1 MKPILKT
8 ILRAIP
14 ALILI
19 ASLLFYSRT
28 SSYATINGKFL
39 TDSVCHPSKVR
50 EVLTSQ
56 QLFVVKMTPAKQKS
70 AKHPLVNFKAE
81 LRDAFT
87 IICYEKDT
95 SYTELKWTMCPGG
108 VCPLTGTFN
117 AGTPG
122 YKKLDTL
129 MAQAKQNEILAQ
141 KKTKALIADA
151 KKRGVN
157 K

>member
-1 MKPILKT
+1 MKPILK
-8 ILRAIP
+8 AIVKTTSVLT
-14 ALILI
+14 LIPVV
-19 ASLLFYSRT
+19 LFYGRT
-28 SSYATINGKFL
+28 TSYATIKTKLL
-39 TDSVCHPSKVR
+39 TDSVRHPSKVR

-56 QLFVVKMTPAKQKS
+56 QLFVVKMTRAKQKS

-95 SYTELKWTMCPGG
+95 SYTELKWTMCSSGA
-108 VCPLTGTFN
+108 CPLTGTFN
-117 AGTPG
+117 IGTPG

-129 MAQAKQNEILAQ
+129 IVQAKQNEIIAQ
-141 KKTKALIADA
+141 KKTNALIADA
-151 KKRGVN
+151 KKRGS

>member
-19 ASLLFYSRT
+19 ASLVFYSRT
-28 SSYATINGKFL
+28 SSYATINGKLL
-39 TDSVCHPSKVR
+39 TDSVPYPSKVR

-56 QLFVVKMTPAKQKS
+56 QLFVVKMTRAKQKS

-95 SYTELKWTMCPGG
+95 SYTELK
-108 VCPLTGTFN
+108 
-117 AGTPG
+117 
-122 YKKLDTL
+122 
-129 MAQAKQNEILAQ
+129 
-141 KKTKALIADA
+141 
-151 KKRGVN
+151 
-157 K
+157 

>member
-19 ASLLFYSRT
+19 ASLVFYSST
-28 SSYATINGKFL
+28 SSYATINGKLL
-39 TDSVCHPSKVR
+39 TDSVPYPSKVR

-56 QLFVVKMTPAKQKS
+56 QLFVVKMARAKQKS
-70 AKHPLVNFKAE
+70 AKHPMVNFKAE
-81 LRDAFT
+81 RRDAFT

-129 MAQAKQNEILAQ
+129 MAQAKQNAIIAQ
-141 KKTKALIADA
+141 KKTNALIADA

>member
-19 ASLLFYSRT
+19 ASLLFYSGT
-28 SSYATINGKFL
+28 SSYATINGKLL
-39 TDSVCHPSKVR
+39 TDSVRHPSKVR

-108 VCPLTGTFN
+108 ACPLTGTFN

-129 MAQAKQNEILAQ
+129 MAQAKQNAIIAQ
-141 KKTKALIADA
+141 KKTNALIADA
-151 KKRGVN
+151 KKRGVS